1 MMQLRQ
7 TYPYLVILNLRFKI
21 FRFKAFFD
29 LKRIFPQEAKA
40 LDVASLMN
48 IIDHLKSFQMSIGV
62 ANKNALVFELQGHA
76 HFALNKLQC
85 LLLQLEGDKIISTN
99 QCHITK

>member
-1 MMQLRQ
+1 MKELRQ
-7 TYPYLVILNLRFKI
+7 TYPYLVILHLRFKI

-29 LKRIFPQEAKA
+29 FKRIFPQEGKA

-48 IIDHLKSFQMSIGV
+48 MIDHLKSFQMSIGV